1 MSILNEDFIHQPEL
15 DNKILGTSQIIKDND
30 KFDIKIT
37 QNQDGTKNF
46 IFMDTKLGDYLNSI
60 QTDPAD
66 NSPVISF
73 VAELMN
79 DDDDF
84 FKALE
89 YADLND
95 NIIFIDSQNGKNTI
109 KRQDVEEYNKKVINP
124 EAQQIKDELKL
135 NAFKNNRPNYDES
148 VESIRKYITESLD
161 KAESKHIMKWKL
173 SKIKPLQNES
183 ISQFL
188 RRMNKLFCE

>member
-30 KFDIKIT
+30 KYDIKIT

-124 EAQQIKDELKL
+124 EAQRIKDELKL
-135 NAFKNNRPNYDES
+135 NAFRNNRPNYDES
-148 VESIRKYITESLD
+148 VESIRKCITESLD

-188 RRMNKLFCE
+188 RRMDELFCK